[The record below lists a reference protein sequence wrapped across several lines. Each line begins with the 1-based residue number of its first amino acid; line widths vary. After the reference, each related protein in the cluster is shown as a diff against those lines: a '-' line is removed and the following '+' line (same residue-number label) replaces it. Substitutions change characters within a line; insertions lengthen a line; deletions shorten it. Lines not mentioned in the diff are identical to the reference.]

1 MNPQLPIE
9 EDFFNNIGVHDA
21 YMSGIRVDKGISI
34 ITMKLISGE
43 VTSICFDKLERMLCN
58 GFREGNIILDIYFE
72 KRKDFAK
79 KLLYDIYPIYDVN
92 DEHYQDMIEKN
103 SISIING
110 DKYLVVLDSSY
121 GCNAVFLCRNV
132 YQIS

>member
-1 MNPQLPIE
+1 MIGIARQMGVHPQVIIAVTDVPWKKEKMNESTITYRRRL
-9 EDFFNNIGVHDA
+9 FNNIGVHDA
-21 YMSGIRVDKGISI
+21 YMSGISVDKGISI

-79 KLLYDIYPIYDVN
+79 NLLYDIYPIYDVN
-92 DEHYQDMIEKN
+92 DEHYQDMIEK
-103 SISIING
+103 I
-110 DKYLVVLDSSY
+110 
-121 GCNAVFLCRNV
+121 V
-132 YQIS
+132 YP